1 MSDLSPQAGGSTAE
15 HLDGDPLAILRRW
28 LGEAEAGGEPMASTM
43 QLATT
48 DGGSPHARTVVVT
61 TVTDAGLTFHSS
73 TPTTKSRDLR
83 ANARAAG
90 VFHWPTAGRQVVL
103 TGAVQELSAAESDA
117 AYRTRP
123 RQLQLI
129 AWVYEELGQE
139 LAGPAYEVSAARIQE
154 RMDAAA
160 ALDPASLER
169 PPSWTTFRIVPD
181 RIDFWQAGTEV
192 VAPTKT
198 RFLRGSPGNAAAWS
212 RTEALP

>member
-1 MSDLSPQAGGSTAE
+1 MSEQSSPQSGGTGAE

-28 LGEAEAGGEPMASTM
+28 LGEAEAGGEPMAATM
-43 QLATT
+43 QLATA
-48 DGGSPHARTVVVT
+48 DGGEPHARTVVVT

-90 VFHWPTAGRQVVL
+90 VFHWPTAGRQVVVA
-103 TGAVQELSAAESDA
+103 GAVEELSAAESDA

-129 AWVYEELGQE
+129 AWVYEELGQD
-139 LAGPAYEVSAARIQE
+139 LAAPAFAVDSALVQE

-160 ALDPASLER
+160 ALDQATLER
-169 PPSWTTFRIVPD
+169 PPSWTTFRIVPE
-181 RIDFWQAGTEV
+181 RLDFWQAGTEV

-198 RFLRGSPGNAAAWS
+198 RFLRGPGSAAAWS
-212 RTEALP
+212 RSEALP